1 MLEPTPSD
9 LPSQVQSLL
18 DYCAQLERQNR
29 QLRERQQSLLQERNR
44 LRIVRDETQKQVEA
58 MIDRLRAMER

>member
-9 LPSQVQSLL
+9 LSSQVQSLL